1 MGKIF
6 FTIGKTSTESID
18 SDKPV
23 WVLLPETL
31 QPAVVSTYARQL
43 QTGLKV
49 LVRLGGAKN
58 LIDAHL
64 LPQIRDDSDK
74 SSDAKSEEIATLR
87 RYVDAVAGDARK
99 RAQLFLSLL
108 SDKRLIRRPLYPL
121 LAKLRETAPLTASD
135 LTPLVN
141 TLFTALKKDSYTPF
155 GLKQRLRMYIH
166 TGAYNTQT
174 MLWLALFVGPVFALH
189 LWLDHVV
196 DQAPPCADQDRP
208 RDQDGLERGLR
219 QAVEHIRAGT
229 PCDEQ
234 ICHIEW
240 HAWLADVLGCAA
252 QARFFAEVG
261 EIHQGLN
268 QSGCLNF
275 DRSKSFNDF
284 GETAPRFLTL
294 DKLSRAVTALD
305 RTLSHLAVVF
315 ADDDPEMRQLCDG
328 HLVHSGLLMRG
339 LVGESEAINTLY
351 PLQAMAIPNQPE
363 LSDRLI
369 AKVRT
374 AYEDGSLARVCA
386 GRYGMLPDNLA
397 KGIAKAIGIQK
408 QLMPLLPIEVHRL
421 ADAIET
427 RVRLRKI
434 AERLT
439 APAYRQ
445 QAITL
450 DVAIRAHAMRQQ
462 QLGKTLKADFHID
475 PSRLFFIDDFL
486 IDRIKA
492 HFGNELEF
500 MRIVLASYLD
510 RSKAAAQSHSE
521 TANSGLAINS

>member
-6 FTIGKTSTESID
+6 FTIGRSSTESID

-49 LVRLGGAKN
+49 LVQLGSAKN
-58 LIDAHL
+58 LADAHSLPRSCDTYEKSIDA
-64 LPQIRDDSDK
+64 ISG
-74 SSDAKSEEIATLR
+74 EIAILR
-87 RYVDAVAGDARK
+87 RYVDAMAGDDRK
-99 RAQLFLSLL
+99 RAQLFLSFL
-108 SDKRLIRRPLYPL
+108 SEKRLVRPPLYPIIN
-121 LAKLRETAPLTASD
+121 KLRETSPLTNRD
-135 LTPLVN
+135 LTPLVDAICG
-141 TLFTALKKDSYTPF
+141 ALRKSGEVPAGHQQK
-155 GLKQRLRMYIH
+155 LRTYIQ
-166 TGAYNTQT
+166 TGAYDTHT
-174 MLWLALFVGPVFALH
+174 MLWLALFVAPGFALH
-189 LWLDHVV
+189 LWHDSLAT
-196 DQAPPCADQDRP
+196 QMPRRTEEARGRGQDESP
-208 RDQDGLERGLR
+208 RGLKR
-219 QAVEHIRAGT
+219 TVEHIRAGI
-229 PCDEQ
+229 PCDSGTGS
-234 ICHIEW
+234 IDW
-240 HAWLADVLGCAA
+240 RAWLADLLGCEPET
-252 QARFFAEVG
+252 RFFAAIG
-261 EIHQGLN
+261 AIHQGLN
-268 QSGCLNF
+268 KSGCLNF

-294 DKLSRAVTALD
+294 DKVSRAVTALD

-315 ADDDPEMRQLCDG
+315 ADDAPEMRQLCDG

-351 PLQAMAIPNQPE
+351 PLQAMAIPNHPE

-397 KGIAKAIGIQK
+397 KGIAKAVAIQK

-439 APAYRQ
+439 GPADRQ

-462 QLGKTLKADFHID
+462 QLGKTLKADFHTD
-475 PSRLFFIDDFL
+475 PSRLFFVDDLL

-500 MRIVLASYLD
+500 MRRVLAPYLE
-510 RSKAAAQSHSE
+510 RSKAAKQSPP
-521 TANSGLAINS
+521 AAADAGLAINC